1 MLEFR
6 SNYDFE
12 KAFGR
17 RCFTER
23 QLQERLPKSC
33 YKALQAVR
41 RGENQLGLPTADVI
55 AMAMKDWAL
64 ENGATHFSHW
74 FQPLTGSTAE
84 KHEAFIALQSDGSV
98 ISEFSGK
105 ELIMGEPDASSFP
118 NGGLRAT
125 FEARGYTAW
134 DTSSP
139 AFLKKNSESSL
150 VLCIPT
156 VFVSYTG
163 EALDKKAPLLRSME
177 AVSKEAVRVLR
188 AIGEPNVAQVHSTV
202 GAEQEYFLVSQELFS
217 KRPDLRLTGRTMI
230 GSMPAKGQ
238 ELEDHYFGSVPEKVS
253 RFMTEINEELW
264 DLGVTVRTQHNEVAP
279 NQFEIASVFSSS
291 NLATDHN
298 QITMETLKRVAQR
311 NNLVCLLHEKPY
323 ARVND
328 SGKHNNW
335 SLSTDTG
342 INLLEPGKTAAD
354 NCRFLLFVVAVLKA
368 VDEYAA
374 LLRVTASSAGNDHRL
389 GGNEAPPAII
399 SIFLGKEMEDILA
412 NFASGKAQETKN
424 PNTIAVGSPFVPEL
438 PKDNSDRNRT
448 SPFAF
453 TGNKFEFR
461 MVGSA
466 MSVADANIVLNTAV
480 ADVLAEF
487 ANLLEASSDV
497 QETMQNLI
505 TETYRKHKR
514 IIFNGN
520 GYSDEW
526 QQEAMQRGLPN
537 LKNTPAVLPTL
548 ISDSVIALFERQG
561 ILSKEELYSRYE
573 IRLETYNKL
582 LNIEAL
588 VLEEM
593 TNTAIISAGE
603 AQLKN
608 SIEAVQL
615 QLQLS
620 GGLSVENQKKRIEEL
635 NSLLEAII
643 DFVAQLRTVRQESES
658 MDEER
663 QQQANFIYERL
674 IPLMDQLRKQIDRL
688 EDLCERKN
696 WPYPSYEELL
706 FTL

>member
-1 MLEFR
+1 M
-6 SNYDFE
+6 SNNYDFE
-12 KAFGR
+12 GGFGKH
-17 RCFTER
+17 CFTER
-23 QLQERLPKSC
+23 QLQNRLPKSC

-41 RGENQLGLPTADVI
+41 KGESQLDLQTADVV
-55 AMAMKDWAL
+55 ATAMKDWAL

-74 FQPLTGSTAE
+74 FHPLTGSTAE
-84 KHEAFIALQSDGSV
+84 KHEAFIVPQKDGSV

-118 NGGLRAT
+118 SGGLRAT

-139 AFLKKNSESSL
+139 AFLKKNAENSL

-177 AVSKEAVRVLR
+177 AVSKQAVRVLH
-188 AIGEPNVAQVHSTV
+188 AIGEKAVSQVDSTV
-202 GAEQEYFLVSQELFS
+202 GAEQEYFLVSLELFN

-238 ELEDHYFGSVPEKVS
+238 EMEDHYFGSIPEKVS
-253 RFMTEINEELW
+253 QFMAELNEALW

-279 NQFEIASVFSSS
+279 NQFELAPIFSSP
-291 NLATDHN
+291 NLATDQN
-298 QITMETLKRVAQR
+298 QITMETLKRVALR
-311 NNLVCLLHEKPY
+311 NDLICLLHEKPY
-323 ARVND
+323 AGVNG

-342 INLLEPGKTAAD
+342 TNLLDPGKTAED
-354 NCRFLLFVVAVLKA
+354 NRRFLLFIAAVLKA
-368 VDEYAA
+368 VDQNAA
-374 LLRVTASSAGNDHRL
+374 LLRLTACSAGNDHRL
-389 GGNEAPPAII
+389 GANEAPPAII
-399 SIFLGKEMEDILA
+399 SVFLGKEMEDSLA
-412 NFASGKAQETKN
+412 NFASGRSQEAKST
-424 PNTIAVGSPFVPEL
+424 NTIAVGSPFVPEL
-438 PKDNSDRNRT
+438 PKDNTDRNRT

-466 MSVADANIVLNTAV
+466 MSIADCNIVLNTAV
-480 ADVLAEF
+480 ADVLAGF
-487 ANLLEASSDV
+487 ADVLEKSLDV
-497 QETMQNLI
+497 HKTIQELVSG
-505 TETYRKHKR
+505 TYTAHQR

-526 QQEAMQRGLPN
+526 QEEAAERDLPN
-537 LKNTPAVLPTL
+537 LRSTPAVLPTL
-548 ISDSVIALFERQG
+548 LNDSVVALFQKHG
-561 ILSKEELYSRYE
+561 ILSKEELHSRYE

-593 TNTAIISAGE
+593 TNTGVIPAGQK
-603 AQLKN
+603 QLAS
-608 SIEAVQL
+608 SIAVIRQQEKL
-615 QLQLS
+615 
-620 GGLSVENQKKRIEEL
+620 GLRIKQQKSRLEDV
-635 NSLLEAII
+635 NMLLEKI
-643 DFVAQLRTVRQESES
+643 VELTMQLRAVRQESEA
-658 MDEER
+658 MGGDQ
-663 QQQANFIYERL
+663 QQQANFVYERM
-674 IPLMDQLRKQIDRL
+674 IPLMNMLREQIDRL
-688 EDLCERKN
+688 EHLCDRKT